1 MKNFVIITDSCCD
14 LPRDIIEKKQIPFV
28 SLTFNYHGEEYK
40 DDLGESMPSVKFFND
55 MKNGAIPKTS
65 QPSSQAFYDA
75 FKGIVSKGM
84 DVIYI
89 CVSTGLS
96 GTFNSANIAKNMI
109 KEEFPEARVY
119 IIDILTASLGQGI
132 MVLKAYEMKDD
143 GASYEEI
150 VDYLEMNKQRVNT
163 YITVDDL
170 SHLKRGGRI
179 SAAAATIGIVLHIK
193 PLLTLNHEGKVMPI
207 VKIRG
212 RKKVIK
218 RLAEIVIERIEN
230 DEEQT
235 IAICHGN
242 CFEEALKLKEYILQE
257 VKVKDVLIN
266 YIGPAVGAYGGPGAL
281 AVFFMGKERQHHIIE
296 N

>member
-14 LPRDIIEKKQIPFV
+14 LPRDIIQKKQIPFV
-28 SLTFNYHGEEYK
+28 SLTFSYHGEEYK
-40 DDLGESMPSVKFFND
+40 DDLGESMSSTKFFND

-65 QPSSQAFYDA
+65 QPSSQAFYEA
-75 FKGIVSKGM
+75 FSEIVSKGM

-109 KEEFPEARVY
+109 KEEFPQARVY

-132 MVLKAYEMKDD
+132 MVLKAYEMKEN
-143 GASYEEI
+143 GASFEEI
-150 VDYLEMNKQRVNT
+150 VDYLEMNKQRMNT

-230 DEEQT
+230 AEEQT

-242 CFEEALKLKEYILQE
+242 CLEEALKLKEYILE
-257 VKVKDVLIN
+257 EIKVKDVLIN
-266 YIGPAVGAYGGPGAL
+266 YIGPAVGTYGGPGAL